1 MPANEPTSGYAEATR
16 EACETLVETVATAN
30 ERTLAYAI
38 AANRAAAD
46 LALGGVRFI
55 VALHASYLATLR
67 GLAETSVSNLRFA
80 GKAVER
86 GRLQSQTLPMP
97 SVN

>member
-1 MPANEPTSGYAEATR
+1 MPANESTRGYAELTR
-16 EACETLVETVATAN
+16 DACETLVEAVATAN

-46 LALGGVRFI
+46 LALGGVRMAA
-55 VALHASYLATLR
+55 ALHASYLATLR
-67 GLAETSVSNLRFA
+67 GLAETGVSNLRFA
-80 GKAVER
+80 GKTVER
-86 GRLQSQTLPMP
+86 NVAPTLPMP